1 MLESAM
7 AASTPF
13 FHGLRRSLF
22 GRPPVSAAG
31 VLRRATARADAL
43 CLRQLSTLLGGLL
56 PDELLRFKSARGAN
70 SRQRFFTPVV
80 TFWAFLGQV
89 LDADGCCVR
98 AVSRVQALFASRQMA
113 APDEDTSAYCRA
125 RMRLPI
131 KLLLKAA
138 RFMVHKVCASA
149 DASAQQQGRLL
160 VMDGTAITLQ
170 DTVANREAYADAPGQ
185 KPGCGFPLMKLV
197 ALFDLRTGA
206 WLASVK
212 CGQRRHDAALAWRL
226 LKHLRAGDIL
236 IADRGFCS
244 YAFIAVLQGRGVA
257 VIMRQH
263 QKRTTDM
270 SRGRRL
276 GAGDRLQSWT
286 KAKQC
291 PQALHTGRH
300 AALPEQLAIRLIE
313 VNVAQRGH
321 RTTKVYLATT
331 LLDAHVWSATQ
342 IAALYLRRWEVEL
355 FFADI
360 KTSQHM
366 DMLRCKSPHMIA
378 RELLMHMIAYN
389 VVRYLMTQAE
399 PMRPLEATGMLSFK
413 GTRDRFHQWHWTL
426 WSASSNRE
434 AARHCALLLHSIAH
448 APAPPRPGRS
458 EPRCIKRRP
467 KSYQLLTKPRD
478 QMIEI
483 PHRHKHRSS
492 KPLAA

>member
-1 MLESAM
+1 M
-7 AASTPF
+7 ATSTPF

-22 GRPPVSAAG
+22 GRPPVSAACS
-31 VLRRATARADAL
+31 LARATTRVDAL
-43 CLRQLSTLLGGLL
+43 CLRQLSALLGGLL
-56 PDELLRFKSARGAN
+56 PDELLAFKTAQGAD
-70 SRQRFFTPVV
+70 SRQRFYTPMV

-98 AVSRVQALFASRQMA
+98 AVSRVQALFSSRRLA
-113 APDEDTSAYCRA
+113 TPDEDTSAYCRA
-125 RMRLPI
+125 RMRLPV

-138 RFMVHKVCASA
+138 QFIAHKVCVRA
-149 DASAQQQGRLL
+149 DASAQQGRLL
-160 VMDGTAITLQ
+160 VMDGTALTLQ

-212 CGQRRHDAALAWRL
+212 SGERRHDAALAWRML
-226 LKHLRAGDIL
+226 RHLRAGDIL

-244 YAFIAVLQGRGVA
+244 YAFIAVLEQRGVA
-257 VIMRQH
+257 VVMRQH
-263 QKRTTDM
+263 QKRATDM
-270 SRGRRL
+270 SRGKRL

-291 PQALHTGRH
+291 PHALHKGRH

-313 VNVAQRGH
+313 VNVNQRGH

-331 LLDAHVWSATQ
+331 LLDPHVWSAAQ
-342 IAALYLRRWEVEL
+342 IAALYFRRWKVEL

-389 VVRYLMTQAE
+389 VVRYLMAQAG
-399 PMRPLEATGMLSFK
+399 PMRPLEATGTLSFK
-413 GTRDRFHQWHWTL
+413 GTRDRFNQWHWTL
-426 WSASSNRE
+426 WSSSNTRE

-448 APAPPRPGRS
+448 APVPPRPGRS

-467 KSYQLLTKPRD
+467 KSYQLLNKPRD